1 METRKKK
8 GLMSAMKCELVRSLT
23 PSKLRSM
30 SFSTKNGGVEDAMS
44 SSLRRRLSVRIPS
57 RREEQPMSRSE
68 RLKPVGEALEPL
80 MESLDLDG
88 VEIEGLKLK
97 RTGSG
102 LGSWMKGQMMSSS
115 SSSSSSSKGA
125 SSYADVRLLLGVM
138 GAPLAPVHVT
148 VEDSA
153 VPLRIKEAP
162 IVSLY
167 FSLFEIDN
175 LVISILF

>member
-30 SFSTKNGGVEDAMS
+30 SFSTKNGGLEDAMS

-115 SSSSSSSKGA
+115 SSSSSKGA